1 VTALVGALAVL
12 VAAFV
17 KGAIAFGFPT
27 VATPLLA
34 LVVDVKTAVAVLIL
48 PNLVM
53 DALQSARRGSLLG
66 TARRLAT
73 LLGAGA
79 VGTVLGTRVLVGLP
93 PRTMTLILGAFL
105 IGFAALNASRVS
117 LRVPAGWE
125 GWLSPAVGL
134 LAGVV
139 GGVTNVPSPPLVIY
153 FYALGLPKHDFVRS
167 VALSFMVLKLVQ
179 LGAVAH
185 FGLLTWG
192 LLGTSLALTP
202 VALAGFA
209 LGLKVQDRL
218 DQRAFNRVVLGF
230 LVVLGGWLVAR
241 GLG

>member
-1 VTALVGALAVL
+1 VTALVSALAVL
-12 VAAFV
+12 LAAFV

-53 DALQSARRGSLLG
+53 DTVQSARRGSFVD

-73 LLGAGA
+73 LLAAGA

-93 PRTMTLILGAFL
+93 PRAMTLILGAFL
-105 IGFAALNASRVS
+105 IVFAALNVSRVS

-125 GWLSPAVGL
+125 RWCSPAVGL
-134 LAGVV
+134 LAGVL

-153 FYALGLPKHDFVRS
+153 FYALGLPKHDFVRA

-185 FGLLTWG
+185 FGLLGWH
-192 LLGTSLALTP
+192 LLGLSLALTA
-202 VALAGFA
+202 VALAGFR

-218 DQRAFNRVVLGF
+218 DQQGFNRVVLAF
-230 LVVLGGWLVAR
+230 LVVLGAWLIVRSLA
-241 GLG
+241 